1 MKKLLPFYRLL
12 PVFAILM
19 LFSGCMKDKVSRT
32 FQIMTPVYA
41 DKAVVFANV
50 KSGTPQQLARPGKIF
65 IRGSYLFIN
74 ELDKG
79 VHIYDNSN
87 PSSPRSVSFIE
98 IPGNID
104 VAVSGNY
111 LYADMYSDMLTIDI
125 TDPLNAKLADTTLGV
140 FPERSYYNGWAA
152 NSSQVIVD
160 WLIRDTTVNDNG
172 VSIGWNVGGC
182 PACSYYAIPST
193 GFYSER
199 GPAMDAA
206 KGGYIPGMAG
216 SMARFVVV
224 NKYLYAVNQSS
235 LLAFDIND
243 ESNPVR
249 KKENYIGWQI
259 ETIYP
264 FRENLFI
271 GSATGMFIFNID
283 QPEAPEQKGSFDH
296 FTACDPVVSDGNYA
310 YVTLRSGTTC
320 QGFTNQLDII
330 DVSDVMQPKHIR
342 TYAMTNPHGLGKDG
356 DLLFICDGAAG
367 VKVYNSTNVLN
378 LELVNTIGNI
388 DAFDA
393 IPWADRLIVS
403 AADGLYQYDYS
414 DVNDIKLLSTIRIGN
429 K

>member
-1 MKKLLPFYRLL
+1 MKKLLPYYRLL
-12 PVFAILM
+12 PVFAIL
-19 LFSGCMKDKVSRT
+19 LVVSGCMKDKISRT
-32 FQIMTPVYA
+32 YQIMTPVYA

-50 KSGTPQQLARPGKIF
+50 KSGPSQQISRPGKIF

-74 ELDKG
+74 EVDKG
-79 VHIYDNSN
+79 VHIFDNSN
-87 PSSPRSVSFIE
+87 PSSPRAVSFID
-98 IPGNID
+98 IPGNLD

-125 TDPLNAKLADTTLGV
+125 TDPLNTKLADTTLSV
-140 FPERSYYNGWAA
+140 FPDRFYYNGWAA
-152 NSSQVIVD
+152 DNSQVIVGWD
-160 WLIRDTTVNDNG
+160 IRDTTVSDNG
-172 VSIGWNVGGC
+172 ISFGWNLGGC
-182 PACSYYAIPST
+182 PTCAYYAVPAG
-193 GFYSER
+193 GFQADR
-199 GPAMDAA
+199 GPSSELA
-206 KGGYIPGMAG
+206 KGGTIPGIAG

-235 LLAFDIND
+235 LLAFDITD

-249 KKENYIGWQI
+249 KKENFIGWQI

-271 GSATGMFIFNID
+271 GSSTGMFIYNID
-283 QPEAPEQKGSFDH
+283 QPESPEPKGSFNH
-296 FTACDPVVSDGNYA
+296 FTACDPVVSDGDYA

-330 DVSDVMQPKHIR
+330 DVTDVMQPKHIR
-342 TYAMTNPHGLGKDG
+342 TYAMINPHGLGKDG
-356 DLLFICDGAAG
+356 ELLFICDGTAG
-367 VKVYNSTNVLN
+367 VKVYNASNVLN
-378 LELVNTIGNI
+378 LQLVNQIENI
-388 DAFDA
+388 DAYDA

-414 DVNDIKLLSTIRIGN
+414 DVNDIKLLSTIRIGS